1 MVKAAE
7 EQGTFA
13 VHLEGGAFAR
23 QAQSIPGRGTVCI
36 KALRPERAWSPVE
49 MGRSS
54 QELASYVMGSH
65 GGRWGDATGE
75 QALPGQEVPCRL
87 GSNKL
92 GLDTA
97 AWGTKEETPN
107 KCSQKEAC
115 SKASRSHRWSIRK
128 CPRRAELWGP
138 QDRRGLDSED
148 VYSPAPCLPAALSL
162 RPSYP
167 LPLAQDVKPPKVSVI
182 HWLPGPL
189 TPRNSFENEP
199 PDIAGGAGAPQDP
212 NLEGSFPKT
221 ANFSLEGP
229 PSRGQELTDLWR
241 TEPQSCACV
250 YGDRAGGDVY
260 ACVCHV
266 GMCV

>member
-1 MVKAAE
+1 MRQESRLCLARKCPVGWALTNLDLILGHE
-7 EQGTFA
+7 EPRRRHQ
-13 VHLEGGAFAR
+13 
-23 QAQSIPGRGTVCI
+23 I
-36 KALRPERAWSPVE
+36 
-49 MGRSS
+49 
-54 QELASYVMGSH
+54 
-65 GGRWGDATGE
+65 
-75 QALPGQEVPCRL
+75 
-87 GSNKL
+87 
-92 GLDTA
+92 
-97 AWGTKEETPN
+97 
-107 KCSQKEAC
+107 SQKEAC

-138 QDRRGLDSED
+138 QDRRGLDSKD
-148 VYSPAPCLPAALSL
+148 VYSPAACLPAALSL

-199 PDIAGGAGAPQDP
+199 PDIAGGAGGPQDP
-212 NLEGSFPKT
+212 NLEGCFPKT

-229 PSRGQELTDLWR
+229 PSRGQELTDPWR